1 MESDILKVSI
11 IINSSKQNAL
21 SIAKES
27 IKILSRSGAEI
38 LLTNEF
44 ETLFSDATIVDD
56 KSLYSL
62 ADIIIVIG
70 GDGTIIHSAKKA
82 AEFSKPVLGINA
94 GRVGY
99 LAGLEGNDLSKL
111 ADLLTGNYQIKK
123 RMLLSVKIGE
133 NEYLSLNDAVV
144 SKGPLSRMIDI
155 TVTLH
160 GEHIS
165 YRADGLI
172 SATPVGST
180 AYSLSAGGPIVDP
193 ELDSIILTPICPQ
206 SLYARPILIAPDE
219 EIVIT
224 ANPPEGTGAYITIDG
239 EQVCPILDG
248 QTITVKRSNDMRVS
262 FIELQKGVFLN
273 ALADKFNFLK

>member
-1 MESDILKVSI
+1 MKVSI

-21 SIAKES
+21 SIAKDS
-27 IKILSRSGAEI
+27 IQILSKAGAEI

-44 ETLFSDATIVDD
+44 EKQFSNVTIVDD
-56 KSLYSL
+56 ESLYSL
-62 ADIIIVIG
+62 ADILVVIG

-82 AEFSKPVLGINA
+82 AEFSKPILGINA

-99 LAGLEGNDLSKL
+99 LAGLEGNDLGKL
-111 ADLLTGNYQIKK
+111 TGLLTKNYQIKK
-123 RMLLSVKIGE
+123 RMLLSVKVGE
-133 NEYLSLNDAVV
+133 NEYFSLNDAVI

-155 TVTLH
+155 TVMLH
-160 GEHIS
+160 GECIS

-219 EIVIT
+219 EIVIK
-224 ANPPEGTGAYITIDG
+224 ANPPEATGAYITIDG
-239 EQVCPILDG
+239 EEVCPIIDG
-248 QTITVKRSNDMRVS
+248 QTISVKRADDMRVS
-262 FIELQKGVFLN
+262 FIELQEGVFLN